1 MNKLETKFKKS
12 EVIQKLK
19 EDKLLSSKLDTSLK
33 N

>member
-1 MNKLETKFKKS
+1 MNKLATKFKKS

>member
-1 MNKLETKFKKS
+1 MNKLATKFMKS

>member
-1 MNKLETKFKKS
+1 MNKLATKFMKS
-12 EVIQKLK
+12 EVQKLK